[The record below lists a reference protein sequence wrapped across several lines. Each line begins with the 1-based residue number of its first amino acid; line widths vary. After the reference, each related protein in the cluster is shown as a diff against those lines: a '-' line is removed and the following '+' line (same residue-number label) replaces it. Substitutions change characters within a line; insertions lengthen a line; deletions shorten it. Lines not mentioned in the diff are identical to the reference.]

1 MGATD
6 AAAAAWRRLVPEV
19 DVHVVPQGDHLAV
32 VHDHLSILAERL
44 APYLD
49 GPAPPRPPVPETF
62 AERLRLGLPPF
73 VVDLADAM
81 ELARE
86 MWLCLA

>member
-1 MGATD
+1 
-6 AAAAAWRRLVPEV
+6 VPEV
-19 DVHVVPQGDHLAV
+19 DVHVVPGNHLAV
-32 VHDHLSILAERL
+32 VHDHLDVLAERL

-62 AERLRLGLPPF
+62 AERLRLSLPPF

-86 MWLCLA
+86 MSLCLA